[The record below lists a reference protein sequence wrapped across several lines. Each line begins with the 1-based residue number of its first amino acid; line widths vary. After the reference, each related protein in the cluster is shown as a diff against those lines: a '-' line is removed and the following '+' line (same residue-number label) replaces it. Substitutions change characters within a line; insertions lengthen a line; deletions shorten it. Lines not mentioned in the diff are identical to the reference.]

1 MTSLAIVPAAGRG
14 ERFGSSKLTA
24 DLRGEPLLAHTVRSL
39 LDGHVAHVVVVAS
52 ETGAY
57 RAIPLL
63 RDPRVTIVVNTDAD
77 RGMFSSIQT
86 GLAAAEGDPIL
97 VLPGDMPFVR
107 PETVATLLERYRTDP
122 GRLII
127 PLRHARH
134 GHPVLVPGRVRA
146 AALSASPLSTLDAL
160 IKDQR
165 LVPLEVEIDDPGI
178 LHDVDTPAD
187 LMP

>member
-1 MTSLAIVPAAGRG
+1 MTSLAIVPAAGRA

-39 LDGHVAHVVVVAS
+39 LDGHVARVVVVAA

-86 GLAAAEGDPIL
+86 GLAASDGDPIL
-97 VLPGDMPFVR
+97 ILPGDMPFVR
-107 PETVATLLERYRTDP
+107 PESIARLLEVYRTTP
-122 GRLII
+122 GLLVV
-127 PLRHARH
+127 PQRHARH
-134 GHPVLVPGRVRA
+134 GHPVVVPGSIRA
-146 AALSASPLSTLDAL
+146 AALAASPFSTLADV
-160 IKDQR
+160 IKAQR
-165 LVPLEVEIDDPGI
+165 LVPREVELDDKGI
-178 LHDVDTPAD
+178 LRDVDTPAD
-187 LMP
+187 LME